1 MKKALIIG
9 VYGQDGYFLSKLLL
23 SKNYKVFGLVRKIKK
38 CNDLSKKIKI
48 FNCRYKNPNTVNIFF
63 KKNKFDEIYNLSA
76 QSYTFK
82 SWNWIIDTFDT
93 NYRYYFYLL
102 EAIKKFNSKAKIL
115 HCLSSEM
122 FGNSSKLMQNEK
134 TIHSPRSPYGFFKSQ
149 SYQLSNFY
157 RNFSKL
163 FISNVILFNHES
175 YRRNINYIFQ
185 KLSYAVACLSC
196 GIINSKKKNE
206 LGERIVKNGK
216 IKLGNLNIE
225 RDWGSAEE
233 YVYAMWLI
241 LQQKEPDDYVV
252 GTGISKSLR
261 EICDIAFSIK
271 GLDWKKHVISS
282 SKLFRIYD
290 IKKNRANI
298 GKIKKKLGWIPKIK
312 VKDLLSSMINNQIKS
327 LKKSKDYN

>member
-9 VYGQDGYFLSKLLL
+9 IYGQDGYFLSNLLL
-23 SKNYKVFGLVRKIKK
+23 SKNYKVFGLVRNIKK
-38 CNDLSKKIKI
+38 YNDLSKKIKI
-48 FNCRYKNPNTVNIFF
+48 FKCGYKSSTAVNFFF

-76 QSYTFK
+76 QSYTLK
-82 SWNWIIDTFDT
+82 SWNQTIDTFDT

-115 HCLSSEM
+115 QCLSSEM

-149 SYQLSNFY
+149 SHQLSIFY

-163 FISNVILFNHES
+163 FISNAILYNHES
-175 YRRNINYIFQ
+175 YRRNISYVFQ
-185 KLSYAVACLSC
+185 KISYAVACLSC

-206 LGERIVKNGK
+206 LGERILKNGK
-216 IKLGNLNIE
+216 IKLGNLNIK

-233 YVYAMWLI
+233 YVCAMWLI
-241 LQQKEPDDYVV
+241 LQQKMPDDYVI

-261 EICDIAFSIK
+261 EICNIAFSIK

-282 SKLFRIYD
+282 SKFFRTYD

-298 GKIKKKLGWIPKIK
+298 NKIKRKLNWFPKIN
-312 VKDLLSSMINNQIKS
+312 VKELLLSMINSQIRS
-327 LKKSKDYN
+327 LKETK